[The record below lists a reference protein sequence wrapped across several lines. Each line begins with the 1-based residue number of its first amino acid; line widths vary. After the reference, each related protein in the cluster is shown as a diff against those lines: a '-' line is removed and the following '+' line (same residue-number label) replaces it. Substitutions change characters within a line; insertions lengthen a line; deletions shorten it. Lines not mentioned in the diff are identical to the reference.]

1 MILQRQHYTELPWWK
16 WAQLRAI
23 LAWTRISGGFAHAVG
38 IDRLLLK
45 STTTVR
51 IQHLRVPPK
60 LQIQIIESEMLEAS
74 QICPTKAIIQDK
86 KKNWNISLPQCIS
99 CGLCY
104 LKAPQSLAPSVESV
118 IIMVP
123 EQH

>member
-16 WAQLRAI
+16 WAHLRGI
-23 LAWTRISGGFAHAVG
+23 LAWTRISGGFARAVG

-51 IQHLRVPPK
+51 MQHCRMPPQ
-60 LQIQIIESEMLEAS
+60 LQTQIIESEMHEAS
-74 QICPTKAIIQDK
+74 EICPTKAIIRDK
-86 KKNWNISLPQCIS
+86 KNNWNINLCRCIS

-104 LKAPQSLAPSVESV
+104 LKAPQSLAPSVERA
-118 IIMVP
+118 IIMVSD
-123 EQH
+123 QH